1 MAAANGGASTGA
13 PAIVEEDRATS
24 FGGLV
29 EQAHTLASQFAEL
42 GVRAGDR
49 VALVLPK
56 TTEARPTVPGRCLLM
71 CCPTAYMLPDRI
83 AFVDT
88 IPKGNRGK
96 IDYAALRAIVEE
108 RKMEIKAEVRE
119 YIDATFLTGGNGVSV
134 DDATPLITGGL
145 IDSVGMLGLVRF
157 LERRF
162 GIELLPKEVDA
173 DRLDTVD
180 AIAQLIRRKL
190 ETAPR

>member
-1 MAAANGGASTGA
+1 
-13 PAIVEEDRATS
+13 
-24 FGGLV
+24 
-29 EQAHTLASQFAEL
+29 
-42 GVRAGDR
+42 
-49 VALVLPK
+49 
-56 TTEARPTVPGRCLLM
+56 
-71 CCPTAYMLPDRI
+71 
-83 AFVDT
+83 
-88 IPKGNRGK
+88 
-96 IDYAALRAIVEE
+96 
-108 RKMEIKAEVRE
+108 MEIKAEVRE